1 MKISNKSYDKINE
14 TAILF
19 GFTAN
24 RWGYIDVFEC
34 NDLHANIFLKL
45 FRSNIIIT
53 VFWMEMKKTLTLL
66 VVVITI

>member
-1 MKISNKSYDKINE
+1 MYMEIWFLNAMTYM
-14 TAILF
+14 L
-19 GFTAN
+19 
-24 RWGYIDVFEC
+24 
-34 NDLHANIFLKL
+34 IFSKTY